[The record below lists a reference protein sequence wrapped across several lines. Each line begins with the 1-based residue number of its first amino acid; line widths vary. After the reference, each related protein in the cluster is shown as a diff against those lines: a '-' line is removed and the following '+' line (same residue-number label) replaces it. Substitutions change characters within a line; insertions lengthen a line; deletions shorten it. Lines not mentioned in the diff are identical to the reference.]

1 MDEKHDDTE
10 SIVLKIRQVNILSK
24 EIHEKISILKE
35 IRAQCINKSRDF
47 RNRYKCTKS
56 WDEVL
61 EFLTATLSGISI
73 ALIVAG
79 FDDPVCLLVSAI
91 ASATEFVLSRAQNQ
105 YNFKEKYG
113 QLNTSLRQYN
123 DLVRE
128 ISTVLSKNHM
138 SSSDYQDY
146 IEEVN
151 AKLSLI
157 EDSEI
162 L

>member
-1 MDEKHDDTE
+1 MEDDTE
-10 SIVLKIRQVNILSK
+10 NIVLNIRQANIISK
-24 EIHEKISILKE
+24 EIHEKISILKD
-35 IRAQCINKSRDF
+35 IRTNCLKKSTDF
-47 RNRYKCTKS
+47 RNRYTCTKT
-56 WDEVL
+56 WDEFL

-73 ALIVAG
+73 SLIVAG
-79 FDDPVCLLVSAI
+79 FDSPTCLLISAI
-91 ASATEFVLSRAQNQ
+91 TSATEFVLSRAQNQ
-105 YNFKEKYG
+105 YNFKEKYS

-128 ISTVLSKNHM
+128 ITTVLSKNHM
-138 SSSDYQDY
+138 SSNDYQDY
-146 IEEVN
+146 IEEVH

>member
-1 MDEKHDDTE
+1 MDEKDDDTE
-10 SIVLKIRQVNILSK
+10 SIVLKIRQANIMSK
-24 EIHEKISILKE
+24 EIHEKISILKD
-35 IRAQCINKSRDF
+35 IRKQCIDKSINF
-47 RNRYKCTKS
+47 RRRNKCTKS
-56 WDEVL
+56 WDEFL

-79 FDDPVCLLVSAI
+79 FDSPICLLISAI
-91 ASATEFVLSRAQNQ
+91 ASSVEFVLSRAQNQ
-105 YNFKEKYG
+105 YNFKEKFT

-128 ISTVLSKNHM
+128 ITTVLSKNHM
-138 SSSDYQDY
+138 SSNDYQDY